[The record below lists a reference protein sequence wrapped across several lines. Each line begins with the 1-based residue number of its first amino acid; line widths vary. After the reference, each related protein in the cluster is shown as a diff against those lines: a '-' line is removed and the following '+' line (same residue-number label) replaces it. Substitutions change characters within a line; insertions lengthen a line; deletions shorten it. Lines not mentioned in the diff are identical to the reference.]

1 MSTWHTCRE
10 VRVSFIDT
18 LLSAKL
24 PLSGSSTY
32 SIQSYLQ
39 STFVQHSPVFLP
51 IAWPAHS
58 PFQRTCFPRCNL
70 LLCAT
75 LCHPMGCSPPGASD
89 HGISQ
94 ARILEWAA
102 TSSSRGSSRPGDS
115 ICISRTGRRVPHHW
129 ATRGAQADPVRV
141 LPVDFSAAVGKQ
153 AGSLPLAEA
162 ERCRAQKDSSWF
174 LPAGEHNFHKQSRI
188 KWIRASQWS

>member
-1 MSTWHTCRE
+1 M
-10 VRVSFIDT
+10 SFIDT

-39 STFVQHSPVFLP
+39 GTFVQHSPVFLP

-75 LCHPMGCSPPGASD
+75 LCHPMGCSPPGASV

-94 ARILEWAA
+94 ARILERAA
-102 TSSSRGSSRPGDS
+102 VPSSRGSSQARDQTHVSLSPALQVDS
-115 ICISRTGRRVPHHW
+115 LSAEPSGSP
-129 ATRGAQADPVRV
+129 RGSYNLTQ
-141 LPVDFSAAVGKQ
+141 
-153 AGSLPLAEA
+153 
-162 ERCRAQKDSSWF
+162 
-174 LPAGEHNFHKQSRI
+174 H
-188 KWIRASQWS
+188 